1 MRCSSPTRISILS
14 ATWLLATAAPSMAE
28 GALLKAAEGSLSK
41 TAEGSLFRAAEG
53 SLSKAAEGSL
63 FRAAEGSLFRAAEG
77 SLSKA
82 AEGSLS
88 KAAEGSLSKAAEGS
102 LLKAAEGSLLKA
114 AEGSSSL
121 VLKGVW
127 LNEGNYSL
135 SQYQR
140 VGGKGIH
147 GGVDVRLGAP
157 VRARGQPASNDWS
170 LALFNLGLPAH
181 AARFTLDTRDALAL
195 DLNYREITQQ
205 LNNSG
210 LSPYQGVEHLVL
222 TDNWIA
228 GSHSDSFDQGLI
240 NQPLNR
246 ALVRR
251 MLQLDVSQRINAD
264 WKITSQV
271 ALEKQTGHRLKG
283 MAMYTNAA
291 NPHGVLLPNPVDQ
304 QTHRFALSSQY
315 NDGAT
320 AASLGYHFT
329 GFNNHFRALTW
340 QNPFLSGLGTVLD
353 YPAGVGSYVSAPDYS
368 THQWLASAGHQLTK
382 RIRLTLDG
390 SAAST
395 RQDENL
401 IPLEDASSRQ
411 ADIHQPVDRLDG
423 ALKINTLR
431 LAILTQPLRRL
442 AVNFRYG
449 FKQRQ
454 NSFQRYAWPSNWGV
468 SGDTSDTDSSIN
480 NRPLNLEQDT
490 YRVDANWRLKNRT
503 RIQLRYDYLRTARN
517 FAAVNLTREDRYAVT
532 VYLPGSARL
541 KHRLSL
547 TLNDLAGSTYEWS
560 RGFFQEF
567 STDLINQIPANQRWN
582 NHPLLRQYSVSNQ
595 EKTGLQWLT
604 TYQPDSA
611 WTLQLKGET
620 DWVNFDKSELGL
632 TDVRDTHANLSAS
645 YRHSPRLN
653 SWGWVDY
660 RVNQRRQTGRDF
672 LGGINKPANISLP
685 PYPQGSDPS
694 RNYQTNQDNTATAVG
709 AGIDWQF
716 NERLS
721 VSTSY
726 SWLHGLEIFDIQANG
741 ARDLNSENLPNIE
754 TQLHSLD
761 SKLHFESS
769 ERLSLTLQH
778 QYLRFADNNWQWQD
792 VSHDAMR
799 QVLGG
804 GQRNPNDVIHQLTF
818 SLQYRF

>member
-1 MRCSSPTRISILS
+1 MRCSKTTRISILS
-14 ATWLLATAAPSMAE
+14 ATWLLTTAAASLAE
-28 GALLKAAEGSLSK
+28 GSLLKTAEGSSLKAAEGSL
-41 TAEGSLFRAAEG
+41 LNAAEG
-53 SLSKAAEGSL
+53 SSLKAAEGSSLKAAEGSL
-63 FRAAEGSLFRAAEG
+63 LQAAEGS
-77 SLSKA
+77 SLKA

-88 KAAEGSLSKAAEGS
+88 KAAEGSLP
-102 LLKAAEGSLLKA
+102 KA

-127 LNEGNYSL
+127 LNENNYTL
-135 SQYQR
+135 SRYQR

-170 LALFNLGLPAH
+170 LALLNLGLPAN

-195 DLNYREITQQ
+195 DLSYREITQQ

-210 LSPYQGVEHLVL
+210 LSPFQGVEQLVL
-222 TDNWIA
+222 SDNWIA

-251 MLQLDVSQRINAD
+251 KLQLEVSQRINAV
-264 WKITSQV
+264 WQMTSQIE
-271 ALEKQTGHRLKG
+271 LEKQTGHRLNG
-283 MAMYTNAA
+283 MAIYTNAA
-291 NPHGVLLPNPVDQ
+291 NPHGVLLPKPVDQ
-304 QTHRFALSSQY
+304 QTHHFALSSLY
-315 NDGAT
+315 NDGTT

-340 QNPFLSGLGTVLD
+340 QNPFLSGLGTALD

-368 THQWLASAGHQLTK
+368 THQWLASAGHQLTN

-390 SAAST
+390 SVAST

-401 IPLEDASSRQ
+401 IPLEEIDGRQ
-411 ADIHQPVDRLDG
+411 ADIDQPVDRLDG
-423 ALKINTLR
+423 ALRINTLR
-431 LAILTQPLRRL
+431 LAVLTQPLRRL

-449 FKQRQ
+449 FKQRK
-454 NSFQRYAWPSNWGV
+454 NSFQRYAWPSIWGARN
-468 SGDTSDTDSSIN
+468 DTSDTDLRIN
-480 NRPLNLEQDT
+480 NRPLDLEQDT
-490 YRVDANWRLKNRT
+490 YRLDANWRLKNRT

-517 FAAVNLTREDRYAVT
+517 FAAVSLTREDRYALT
-532 VYLPGSARL
+532 VYLPGSVRL

-547 TLNDLAGSTYEWS
+547 TMNDLAGSTYEWS
-560 RGFFQEF
+560 RGFFQDF
-567 STDLINQIPANQRWN
+567 STDLINQTPANQRWT
-582 NHPLLRQYSVSNQ
+582 NHPLLRQYSLSNQ
-595 EKTGLQWLT
+595 EKSGIQWLT

-632 TDVRDTHANLSAS
+632 TDVRDAHFNFSAS
-645 YRHSPRLN
+645 YRHSSRLN

-660 RVNQRRQTGRDF
+660 RASQRRQTGRDF
-672 LGGINKPANISLP
+672 LGGINKPANVSLP

-694 RNYQTNQDNTATAVG
+694 RNYQTDQDNTATVVG
-709 AGIDWQF
+709 AGLDWQF
-716 NERLS
+716 NQRLA
-721 VSTSY
+721 VSSSY
-726 SWLHGLEIFDIQANG
+726 SWLHGREIFDIQANG
-741 ARDLNSENLPNIE
+741 ARDLNGENLPNIE

-761 SKLHFESS
+761 SQLRFKSS

-778 QYLRFADNNWQWQD
+778 QYLRFADNNWQWQN
-792 VSHDAMR
+792 VSLDAMR
-799 QVLGG
+799 QVLGS